1 MVAGSPPSLEPFGL
15 LPRAQCLEWK
25 RKVVSYHHAS
35 SPSHTRI
42 PVLNL
47 VLAHVFCVMTQY
59 PETMEDCVLAE
70 SLGQV

>member
-1 MVAGSPPSLEPFGL
+1 MVAGSLPSLEPFGL
-15 LPRAQCLEWK
+15 VPSVWSGRGKWLATTKLPA
-25 RKVVSYHHAS
+25 
-35 SPSHTRI
+35 PHTPGI